1 MSPRRGQAHDH
12 AYDTETL
19 DEKADR
25 IRREQG
31 LPPESGEAPQPC
43 HWYDDGHGGRFLI
56 PGCMTRVINPDVDEC
71 SCKTIE
77 EQLADARTQI
87 ARLKRARDGLQA
99 WHDHIVRAVYDH
111 ADGIQIMKHAADRAM
126 PATAAEEPTG

>member
-1 MSPRRGQAHDH
+1 MPRRGQPHDH

-19 DEKADR
+19 QEKADR

-31 LPPESGEAPQPC
+31 LPPEANEGPQPC

-56 PGCMTRVINPDVDEC
+56 PGCMTRVINPDVDQC

-77 EQLADARTQI
+77 EQLAAAREEI
-87 ARLKRARDGLQA
+87 ANLKRSRASLQG
-99 WHDHIVRAVYDH
+99 WHDHITRAVYDH
-111 ADGIQIMKHAADRAM
+111 TDGIQIMKRAADRAG
-126 PATAAEEPTG
+126 ATEGAR

>member
-1 MSPRRGQAHDH
+1 MSPRKGNAHDH

-19 DEKADR
+19 QEKADR

-31 LPPESGEAPQPC
+31 LPPEAEEGPQPC

-56 PGCMTRVINPDVDEC
+56 PGCMTRVMNPDVEGC
-71 SCKTIE
+71 ACKTVE
-77 EQLADARTQI
+77 EDLAAARKEI
-87 ARLKRARDGLQA
+87 ADLKRGRDGLQT

-111 ADGIQIMKHAADRAM
+111 PDGVKIMKAAADRA
-126 PATAAEEPTG
+126 GDGR

>member
-1 MSPRRGQAHDH
+1 MSPRKGNAHDH

-19 DEKADR
+19 QEKADR

-31 LPPESGEAPQPC
+31 LPPEAEEGPQPC

-56 PGCMTRVINPDVDEC
+56 PGCMARVVNPDIDVC
-71 SCKTIE
+71 SCRSLNE
-77 EQLADARTQI
+77 ELTTARKEIADLT
-87 ARLKRARDGLQA
+87 KKRDGLQT

-111 ADGIQIMKHAADRAM
+111 PDGVKIMKAAADRAT
-126 PATAAEEPTG
+126 P